1 MLIGID
7 ASRALRKKRTGTEL
21 YCAEI
26 IKNLTQI
33 DDTNRYRLY
42 SSKKPYGDMAS
53 VKGTHIDWK
62 VMPFTLGWTLFRLS
76 FEIITR
82 QPDVLFMTAHSI
94 PLLPGKKSVVIMHDI
109 GFNHFPEIYK
119 WIVKLYHRSTA
130 VWIKYFATHII
141 VPTEFTKQ
149 DIHAYYGIPLK
160 RMTVVPL
167 GFEANEYRPATK
179 SEPSPYDTPYFY
191 YIGRIEYRKN
201 ISRLLDAFAEFKR
214 QTGLPHKLVLAGGPA
229 YGYDSIMATYQ
240 NLGEYK
246 DDVIMLGYTP
256 QDKALS
262 YMRHAEA
269 LVFPSLFEGF
279 GLPVL
284 EAFASDTPVITSNT
298 TSLPEVAG
306 DAALLVNPLKT
317 NEIADAMV
325 KITQDP
331 TLRNNLI
338 EKGRTRYKQ
347 FSWQR
352 TAKETL
358 AVLEKVGREN

>member
-26 IKNLTQI
+26 IKYLTTI
-33 DDTNRYRLY
+33 DHINRYRLY
-42 SSKKPYGDMAS
+42 SSKKPTGDMAQ
-53 VKGTHIDWK
+53 VKGSNIDWR
-62 VMPFTLGWTLFRLS
+62 VMPFTLGWTLIRLS
-76 FEIITR
+76 LEILFHA
-82 QPDVLFMTAHSI
+82 PDVLFMTAHSI

-130 VWIKYFATHII
+130 IWIKHFATHII

-149 DIHAYYGIPLK
+149 DIHNQYGISLN
-160 RMTVVPL
+160 RITVVPL
-167 GFEANEYRPATK
+167 GFEPKEYRPASKGET
-179 SEPSPYDTPYFY
+179 PPLDTPYFY
-191 YIGRIEYRKN
+191 YIGRIEMRKN
-201 ISRLLDAFAEFKR
+201 ISRLLEAFAEFKR

-229 YGYDSIMATYQ
+229 YGYASIQATYE

-246 DDVIMLGYTP
+246 KDVIMLGYTP
-256 QDKALS
+256 QSKALE

-306 DAALLVNPLKT
+306 DAAILVTPTKT
-317 NEIADAMV
+317 NEIADAMI
-325 KITQDP
+325 KIAQDKEF
-331 TLRNNLI
+331 RNELI
-338 EKGRTRYKQ
+338 QKGREQYKQ
-347 FSWQR
+347 FSWER
-352 TAKETL
+352 TARETL
-358 AVLEKVGREN
+358 AVLEKVGNA